1 MADLRPSTRPQALP
15 VRRGRP
21 ISSAC
26 CSLSPTS
33 KSATNPAAST
43 CTSRNA
49 ADAPC
54 QSALP
59 NSLLR
64 AFYAICR
71 LTYNAIGTAKQK
83 CDMKPLMT
91 TFGS

>member
-1 MADLRPSTRPQALP
+1 MAGLRPSTRRQAVP
-15 VRRGRP
+15 VRRG
-21 ISSAC
+21 
-26 CSLSPTS
+26 PT
-33 KSATNPAAST
+33 
-43 CTSRNA
+43 
-49 ADAPC
+49 
-54 QSALP
+54 LP